1 MKNSIK
7 LVAGSFLA
15 AAAFVVSGS
24 AALAGEGGAAGSVSA
39 KLTSGDVTGISSSI
53 AVGKNAA
60 ATTAR
65 TNASDTFT
73 SAIGA
78 AGQLNVTDANK
89 AEAGYVAATDA
100 NLGNAQT
107 NQLNGDGEINATTGV
122 LSLP

>member
-7 LVAGSFLA
+7 LVAGGFLA

-39 KLTSGDVTGISSSI
+39 KLSGGDVTGISSSI

-78 AGQLNVTDANK
+78 AGQLTVTDANQSD
-89 AEAGYVAATDA
+89 AGYAASVDTG
-100 NLGNAQT
+100 LGNQL
-107 NQLNGDGEINATTGV
+107 NQLNGAGNINAANGT
-122 LSLP
+122 LNLP